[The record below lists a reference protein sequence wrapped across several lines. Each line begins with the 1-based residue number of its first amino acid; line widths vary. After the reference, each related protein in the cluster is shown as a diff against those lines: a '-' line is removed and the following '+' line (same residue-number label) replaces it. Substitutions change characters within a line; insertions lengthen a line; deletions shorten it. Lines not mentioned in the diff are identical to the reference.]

1 MQNVV
6 RIPGSNLPAVSE
18 INLGSYVTL
27 TWYAP
32 LYEMKD
38 TEI

>member
-6 RIPGSNLPAVSE
+6 CIPGSNLPAVSGL
-18 INLGSYVTL
+18 NLGFYVTL
-27 TWYAP
+27 TWYTP